1 MKLEKNGVWTKNAA
15 VITQFFPGLVEQIAN
30 TETPPGAPPQAP
42 LALRLETAAD
52 GEPTLVV
59 NGMYIHSKR
68 EPAREGGRL
77 AARLTDGGAKGGSS
91 CGVIV
96 ALGFGLGYAVV
107 SAAEKC
113 GNNRP
118 IIIVEKH
125 PEVLKKA
132 FETRDFTGFLSKN
145 PIIFVLGGAKG
156 ADGAEAAIF
165 GALSF
170 FNEKNGK
177 TSAGVCILKN
187 RALVQLDEAWYTGV
201 ERRIHTWQ
209 TKDTVNE
216 ATVKRFG
223 DRWTRNFLKNSVISD
238 CVCAYPGI
246 SRLKGLLKRE
256 IPLLL
261 VAAGPSLD
269 DAAGLLPA
277 FAERCAV
284 VGVDTSLNYLLRS
297 GVDPDWI
304 VSGDAQY
311 WNSRHL
317 DRMGASN
324 ACLITE
330 SAIYPPTLR
339 HGKRTFL
346 FATPLPFGKR
356 IEEKVD
362 PKGRLGSG
370 GSVATTAFDF
380 CLELEPSVI
389 FIAGLDLSFPHYKT
403 HFKDAFF
410 EKQANAQASRLCP
423 SETRSFRA
431 LRDGDPFYARAANGG
446 KALTDKRLAL
456 YAAWFENRL
465 FAMYSARS
473 PHTVAVYSLSEEGL
487 AINGLQTVRA
497 GALLSLPARGAE
509 IRSLLQ
515 SAFDKIERDF
525 AAGSKERKERRA
537 AVEELPPAAA
547 ALEGGFDC

>member
-1 MKLEKNGVWTKNAA
+1 MNVEKNDVWTKNVA
-15 VITQFFPGLVEQIAN
+15 VITQIFPGLAEQIVN
-30 TETPPGAPPQAP
+30 TETPSAPP
-42 LALRLETAAD
+42 LALRLETATD

-59 NGMYIHSKR
+59 NGMYVHSKR
-68 EPAREGGRL
+68 EPAREGVRL
-77 AARLTDGGAKGGSS
+77 AVRLMDADAEGGPS

-96 ALGFGLGYAVV
+96 ALGFGLGYAIVA
-107 SAAEKC
+107 AAEKC
-113 GNNRP
+113 GNSRP
-118 IIIVEKH
+118 VIIVEKH
-125 PEVLKKA
+125 PEILKKA

-145 PIIFVLGGAKG
+145 FIIFVLGSAE
-156 ADGAEAAIF
+156 GAEAAIF
-165 GALSF
+165 DALSF
-170 FNEKNGK
+170 FYEKNGK
-177 TSAGVCILKN
+177 TGAGVCILKN

-223 DRWTRNFLKNSVISD
+223 DRWTRNFWKNSVISD
-238 CVCAYPGI
+238 CVCAYPGV

-269 DAAGLLPA
+269 GAAGLLPA

-284 VGVDTSLNYLLRS
+284 AGVDTSLNCLLRS

-304 VSGDAQY
+304 VSGDPQY

-317 DRMGASN
+317 DRLDRSN
-324 ACLITE
+324 ACLVTE
-330 SAIYPPTLR
+330 SAIYPLTLR
-339 HGKRTFL
+339 HSKRAFL
-346 FATPLPFGKR
+346 FATPLPLGKQ

-389 FIAGLDLSFPHYKT
+389 FIAGLDLSFPHCKT

-410 EKQANAQASRLCP
+410 EKQANAQALRLCP
-423 SETRSFRA
+423 AETRSFRA
-431 LRDGDPFYARAANGG
+431 LRDGVPFYARAANGG
-446 KALTDKRLAL
+446 KVLTDKRLSL
-456 YAAWFENRL
+456 YATWFENRL
-465 FAMYSARS
+465 FAIHSARS
-473 PHTVAVYSLSEEGL
+473 QHTVAVYSLSEEGL

-497 GALLSLPARGAE
+497 DAILSLPPRRTE

-525 AAGSKERKERRA
+525 AAKSKERKERW
-537 AVEELPPAAA
+537 AVAAA
-547 ALEGGFDC
+547 TALEGASDC

>member
-1 MKLEKNGVWTKNAA
+1 VNGEETGKMEKNDIWAKNAA
-15 VITQFFPGLVEQIAN
+15 VLTKFFPGLVEQLAGAE
-30 TETPPGAPPQAP
+30 TSATPPV
-42 LALRLETAAD
+42 ALRLETAAD

-59 NGMYIHSKR
+59 NGTYVHSKR
-68 EPAREGGRL
+68 EPLRE
-77 AARLTDGGAKGGSS
+77 AARLVDAVVGGAAPR
-91 CGVIV
+91 GVIV
-96 ALGFGLGYAVV
+96 AFGFGLGYAVV
-107 SAAEKC
+107 AAAEQR
-113 GNNRP
+113 GNSHP
-118 IIIVEKH
+118 LIIVEKH
-125 PEVLKKA
+125 PEILKKA

-145 PIIFVLGGAKG
+145 IVAFALGCTE
-156 ADGAEAAIF
+156 DSIF

-170 FNEKNGK
+170 FNEKK
-177 TSAGVCILKN
+177 DVRILKN
-187 RALVQLDEAWYTGV
+187 RALVQLDEAWYAGI

-209 TKDTVNE
+209 TKDAVNE

-223 DRWTRNFLKNSVISD
+223 DRWTRNFLKNCAMSN
-238 CVCAYPGI
+238 CVCAYPGV
-246 SRLKGLLKRE
+246 SRLKGLLKRD

-269 DAAGLLPA
+269 GATRLLPA
-277 FAERCAV
+277 FAKRCAV
-284 VGVDTSLNYLLRS
+284 VGVDTSLNYLIRS

-317 DRMGASN
+317 DRLGASN
-324 ACLITE
+324 ACLVTE
-330 SAIYPPTLR
+330 SAIYPLTLR

-346 FATPLPFGKR
+346 FATPLPLGKQ

-410 EKQANAQASRLCP
+410 EKQSDAQAARLCP
-423 SETRSFRA
+423 AETRSFRA

-446 KALTDKRLAL
+446 KTLTDKRLSL

-465 FAMYSARS
+465 FSINSARS
-473 PHTVAVYSLSEEGL
+473 QNKLAVYSLSEEGL
-487 AINGLQTVRA
+487 AINGLQTARA
-497 GALLSLPARGAE
+497 DDILSLPPRRTE
-509 IRSLLQ
+509 IHSLLH

-525 AAGSKERKERRA
+525 ADEGRERMERWTA
-537 AVEELPPAAA
+537 AMAAIG
-547 ALEGGFDC
+547 EHVQD

>member
-1 MKLEKNGVWTKNAA
+1 VEKNAVWVKNAA
-15 VITQFFPGLVEQIAN
+15 VITKFFPGLMEQIAN
-30 TETPPGAPPQAP
+30 TEIPPGAPPAP
-42 LALRLETAAD
+42 DVRLETAAD

-59 NGMYIHSKR
+59 NGVYIHSKR
-68 EPAREGGRL
+68 EPAREAERL
-77 AARLTDGGAKGGSS
+77 AARLTDAGAGRGAS
-91 CGVIV
+91 CGAIV

-107 SAAEKC
+107 AAVEKC
-113 GNNRP
+113 GNSRP
-118 IIIVEKH
+118 VIIVEKH
-125 PEVLKKA
+125 PEILKKA
-132 FETRDFTGFLSKN
+132 FEIRDFTGFLSKN
-145 PIIFVLGGAKG
+145 TIIFVLGGVE
-156 ADGAEAAIF
+156 GAEAAIF

-170 FNEKNGK
+170 LNEKSGK
-177 TSAGVCILKN
+177 TGSDVCVLKN
-187 RALVQLDEAWYTGV
+187 RALVQLDEAWYAGV

-223 DRWTRNFLKNSVISD
+223 DRWTRNFLKNCAISD
-238 CVCAYPGI
+238 CVCKYPGV

-269 DAAGLLPA
+269 GATALLPA

-304 VSGDAQY
+304 VSGDPQY

-317 DRMGASN
+317 DRLGNSN
-324 ACLITE
+324 ACLVTE
-330 SAIYPPTLR
+330 SAIYPLVLR
-339 HGKRTFL
+339 HGKRVFL
-346 FATPLPFGKR
+346 FATRLPLGKQ

-380 CLELEPSVI
+380 CLVLEPSAI

-410 EKQANAQASRLCP
+410 EKQSNAQAARLCP
-423 SETRSFRA
+423 AETRSFRA
-431 LRDGDPFYARAANGG
+431 LRDGSPFYARAANGG
-446 KALTDKRLAL
+446 KVLTDKRLAL

-465 FAMYSARS
+465 FAIHSARS
-473 PHTVAVYSLSEEGL
+473 QHKIAVYSLSEEGL
-487 AINGLQTVRA
+487 AINGLQTARA
-497 GALLSLPARGAE
+497 DAILSLPPRGAE

-515 SAFDKIERDF
+515 SAFAKIERDF
-525 AAGSKERKERRA
+525 AAESKERRERRA
-537 AVEELPPAAA
+537 AAMAAV
-547 ALEGGFDC
+547 GGHVQS